1 LISDTLQGT
10 IVGGIIGFGS
20 SLGVGLIQNWLSRP
34 IICISEETTEVLFG
48 YKFHRKSIK
57 QKGELLGI
65 TPVEK
70 ENEGD
75 FSTVYVGTRIKV
87 ENRGSKAAENCKASI
102 IIRGNEYRVGWMIP
116 KDDFTVTINA
126 NDVEY
131 IDLCALGQDQN
142 RILTTEHGYGDLPDE
157 ARKLEDGN
165 KEGHLKVS
173 ASNAK
178 QCVRSIRISDV
189 PDSQGKFVY
198 LNKSS

>member
-48 YKFHRKSIK
+48 YKFHRKSVK
-57 QKGELLGI
+57 QKDELIGI
-65 TPVEK
+65 TPIEK
-70 ENEGD
+70 ENERD

-87 ENRGSKAAENCKASI
+87 ENRGRKAAENCKASV
-102 IIRGNEYRVGWMIP
+102 IIRENEYRVGWMIP

-131 IDLCALGQDQN
+131 IDLCAISQDQN
-142 RILTTEHGYGDLPDE
+142 RVLTTEHGYGDLPGE
-157 ARKLEDGN
+157 ARKLENGN
-165 KEGHLKVS
+165 IDCYLKVS

-178 QCVRSIRISDV
+178 QCVKGIRISNI
-189 PDSQGKFVY
+189 PDSQGKFIY
-198 LNKSS
+198 FE